1 MPRRFFSAPCA
12 AMTSEATAGWCREHY
27 LTRGWVWERCPGG
40 RAHIPWHSHPVRH
53 HIVHAACQH
62 GLTGCRPGHG
72 SPLASLGG
80 ALLVVAVFLALRAAV
95 CKVRG

>member
-27 LTRGWVWERCPGG
+27 L
-40 RAHIPWHSHPVRH
+40 SHPVRH

-80 ALLVVAVFLALRAAV
+80 ALLVVAVFLALRAAAR
-95 CKVRG
+95 KVRR